1 MMKKLILLWILSQ
14 ISFVSLSQVKLD
26 IWNKKTVSQN
36 KVIGKLLFKEL
47 PSIFESKC
55 PDNTV
60 EIYERI
66 PTYSIKVSTS
76 NRSTYQFKP
85 TTYVSK
91 SGRSIISYSEKNGW
105 QGFYK
110 STSGE
115 SFSMIPNKIFTD
127 KNVVS
132 DSSKSV
138 CGQVDIPIN
147 KKKKNNIPSVA
158 ATNWNNTQFYN
169 RLDPIKKICTIYIE
183 SSFEVYQ
190 SLGSNEDACLNY
202 IYNYFLGFENIY
214 KKEGILFRLKK
225 IHLNCIGTL
234 LDEVNL

>member
-127 KNVVS
+127 KKPS
-132 DSSKSV
+132 LLEKMEFYHLMRTRGFESS
-138 CGQVDIPIN
+138 
-147 KKKKNNIPSVA
+147 
-158 ATNWNNTQFYN
+158 T
-169 RLDPIKKICTIYIE
+169 IE
-183 SSFEVYQ
+183 SA
-190 SLGSNEDACLNY
+190 L
-202 IYNYFLGFENIY
+202 
-214 KKEGILFRLKK
+214 EGK
-225 IHLNCIGTL
+225 I
-234 LDEVNL
+234 